1 VLSTTSVPFS
11 GRYHRCVATS
21 LVDPRPGPYIFAG
34 NLCLRPAA
42 SLLLCFPSRCPLQ
55 VEALLENGVEAAGL
69 TSNMTPDQQSA
80 VLKDLFTISPTVKV
94 LYVTPEKIK
103 ASDALNNAFHKLS
116 RNGKLNL
123 FVVDE
128 AHCVSQW
135 GHDFRPDYLNLKVLK
150 ETFPATPLMALTV
163 CNACF

>member
-1 VLSTTSVPFS
+1 M
-11 GRYHRCVATS
+11 
-21 LVDPRPGPYIFAG
+21 
-34 NLCLRPAA
+34 
-42 SLLLCFPSRCPLQ
+42 
-55 VEALLENGVEAAGL
+55 EALLENGVEAAGL